1 VARQVECLIP
11 SKKMIVKMLTHV
23 HKVVNTC
30 WCWHICE
37 GSGVCVVER
46 GLGSALFVEVKRLFS
61 TTPEV
66 EKKWRRTKVT
76 VVTGR

>member
-1 VARQVECLIP
+1 
-11 SKKMIVKMLTHV
+11 
-23 HKVVNTC
+23 VVNTC